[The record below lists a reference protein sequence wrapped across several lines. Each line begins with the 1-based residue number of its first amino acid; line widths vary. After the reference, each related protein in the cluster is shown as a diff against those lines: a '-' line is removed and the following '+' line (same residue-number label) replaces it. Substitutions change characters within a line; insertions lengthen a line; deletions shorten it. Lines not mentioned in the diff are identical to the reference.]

1 MGYGLNVYGI
11 EFLELVDAGLQPA
24 PVGLIFVGT
33 ALECGRCLDIHA
45 VRHLIRICQPRFLN
59 RVGLKTTWRLIYQML
74 NKKNTDVILAVV
86 SVLNLAASILTV
98 KGTLLF
104 AGVSVVILSV
114 ITVLIVAY
122 KMIQKEKINILFM
135 LSFVYAIFII
145 LIWLSTYTFLAAD

>member
-1 MGYGLNVYGI
+1 M
-11 EFLELVDAGLQPA
+11 F
-24 PVGLIFVGT
+24 
-33 ALECGRCLDIHA
+33 
-45 VRHLIRICQPRFLN
+45 
-59 RVGLKTTWRLIYQML
+59 
-74 NKKNTDVILAVV
+74 NKENTDVILAVV
-86 SVLNLAASILTV
+86 SVLNLAATVLAV
-98 KGTLLF
+98 KGILLF